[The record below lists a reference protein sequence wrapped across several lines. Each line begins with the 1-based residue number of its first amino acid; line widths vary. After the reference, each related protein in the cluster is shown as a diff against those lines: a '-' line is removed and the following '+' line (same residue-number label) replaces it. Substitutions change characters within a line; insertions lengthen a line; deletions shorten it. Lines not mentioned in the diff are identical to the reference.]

1 MKRAIILI
9 AALLLAGC
17 DEGNSNLPL
26 PRLVCTQVTSTYSCG
41 RGGTCEQCG
50 NWEIGCPKPLEL
62 CEMTG
67 STGPYLACRL
77 QRERSNASTVP
88 PNASPVLQGRS

>member
-1 MKRAIILI
+1 MKRSIILI

-50 NWEIGCPKPLEL
+50 NWEIGCPNRWS
-62 CEMTG
+62 C
-67 STGPYLACRL
+67 AR
-77 QRERSNASTVP
+77 
-88 PNASPVLQGRS
+88 